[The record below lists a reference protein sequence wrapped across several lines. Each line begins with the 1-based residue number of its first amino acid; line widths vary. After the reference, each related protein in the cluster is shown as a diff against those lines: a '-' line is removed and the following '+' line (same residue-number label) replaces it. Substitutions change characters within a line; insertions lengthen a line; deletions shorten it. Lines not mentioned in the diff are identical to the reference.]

1 MLAPRRSPR
10 QIPVLEVLERIHVK
24 NLPYKGLWN
33 GYKGL
38 YDQHGLTRTYIHT
51 HQLPW
56 DYSVGTRLCFDF
68 SVGPENTKEF
78 NRQDYLVRSLPH
90 PHENRCSSTKITKAS
105 TTYEFFW
112 VSKSRTAEPKEIE
125 VFNLIRFCQTAL
137 CSVFTNLNYH
147 WGAWK
152 FLRPHILKTV
162 CRSIKCLPLWQAWHV
177 SVYLPFQV
185 VCQYIL
191 YVYCLYTMYMAVCM
205 RTHTHTGDSCY
216 LW

>member
-1 MLAPRRSPR
+1 MWRIYHIKGFETDIKGYMTST
-10 QIPVLEVLERIHVK
+10 VLHV
-24 NLPYKGLWN
+24 
-33 GYKGL
+33 
-38 YDQHGLTRTYIHT
+38 HTYIHT
-51 HQLPW
+51 SFHGTILQEHGCALT
-56 DYSVGTRLCFDF
+56 SVW
-68 SVGPENTKEF
+68 GPENTKEF

-105 TTYEFFW
+105 TMYEFFW

-152 FLRPHILKTV
+152 FLRPHVLKTV
-162 CRSIKCLPLWQAWHV
+162 CWSIKCLPLWQAWHV

-205 RTHTHTGDSCY
+205 RAHAHTRDSCC